1 MTLADSRQ
9 HRQSQI
15 ALGVIQLG
23 RSYRR
28 MVDRRLAEHH
38 ISDARALPV
47 LHIARAGDG
56 MRQRELAE
64 IIGIEGPSLV
74 RLLDQLCAA
83 GLVERHPDPADGR
96 AKTLHIT
103 QAGRQLAA
111 VVEGVL
117 QRLRDEVF
125 AGVSDED
132 IVATLRTMSAMGG
145 ALRDLTLKAAADKG
159 AGK

>member
-1 MTLADSRQ
+1 MPFSDSRQ

-15 ALGVIQLG
+15 TLSMIQLA

-28 MVDRRLAEHH
+28 MVDRRLTEHQ

-56 MRQRELAE
+56 MRQRALAE
-64 IIGIEGPSLV
+64 IMGIEGPSLV

-83 GLVERHPDPADGR
+83 GLVERRPDPADGR

-103 QAGRQLAA
+103 AEGRQMATVIAA
-111 VVEGVL
+111 VL
-117 QRLRDEVF
+117 DQLRDQVF
-125 AGVSDED
+125 AGVSDAD
-132 IVATLRTMSAMGG
+132 LDATLR
-145 ALRDLTLKAAADKG
+145 
-159 AGK
+159 

>member
-1 MTLADSRQ
+1 MTFSDSRH

-28 MVDRRLAEHH
+28 MVDRRLAEHQ

-56 MRQRELAE
+56 MRQRELAD
-64 IIGIEGPSLV
+64 IMGIEGPSLV

-96 AKTLHIT
+96 AKNLHIT
-103 QAGRQLAA
+103 PQGRQLAS
-111 VVEGVL
+111 VVEIVL
-117 QRLRDEVF
+117 HQLRDEVF
-125 AGVSDED
+125 AGVSDDD
-132 IVATLRTMSAMGG
+132 IDATLRTMAALDG
-145 ALRDLTLKAAADKG
+145 ALRRLTPVAAADKG
-159 AGK
+159 AGI

>member
-1 MTLADSRQ
+1 MALVDSRQ

-28 MVDRRLAEHH
+28 MVDRCLAEHH

-64 IIGIEGPSLV
+64 IIGIEGPTLV

-83 GLVERHPDPADGR
+83 GLVERRPDPADGR
-96 AKTLHIT
+96 AKALHIT
-103 QAGRQLAA
+103 QAGRQVAT

-117 QRLRDEVF
+117 QHLRDKVF
-125 AGVSDED
+125 AEVSDED
-132 IVATLRTMSAMGG
+132 IDATLRTMTAMDS
-145 ALRDLTLKAAADKG
+145 ALRQLTRAAVADKDPRT
-159 AGK
+159 